1 MNKNLENFSKWK
13 PNQQDINWTKNFL
26 NNQSEGFV
34 WVTTFYSAKI
44 NKEEKH
50 LKFLDMNFRLQ
61 DDPKE
66 TFENVSR
73 LIKILKKLGWSY
85 TIPKDK
91 NMVMNMNQETRLIPE
106 VGLIDKD
113 TFIPTDRQSRS

>member
-1 MNKNLENFSKWK
+1 
-13 PNQQDINWTKNFL
+13 
-26 NNQSEGFV
+26 
-34 WVTTFYSAKI
+34 
-44 NKEEKH
+44 
-50 LKFLDMNFRLQ
+50 MNFRLQ

-91 NMVMNMNQETRLIPE
+91 EMVMNMNQETRLIPE
-106 VGLIDKD
+106 VGLIDKE